1 MERKLSIWIFDVI
14 KPVAATLIVFHHYQ
28 QVFKCEFSG
37 INFYSGLFNFGYLVE
52 LFFMIS
58 GFLTLYT
65 FKECAGG
72 SQLLKCFCH
81 KLKRVFPVVTI
92 ACIYTLLIK
101 TLIHTGSF
109 TELSALW
116 NIKTLVANFLLL
128 FSGYPFFSMTG
139 YNNPTWYIAI
149 LIQCY
154 AVFYILKYIT
164 NKLHI
169 KFLFT
174 VSTLIIVVIVLKELS
189 LFCYDSFRGFESF
202 FIGVIVCDLA
212 ENQKA
217 IVKKVKIIKNKKLL
231 TILLSI
237 TIIIT
242 FSSIFIIPKYQRI
255 ALVFGVYPEIV
266 IISYLYRNVRLNS
279 KVCSAF
285 KLLCGI
291 SFEVYIWHYPFMATI
306 QLILQNMD
314 YGIAHGYFTMAIFT
328 LAVWLICLFIY
339 RFIEQPINKFI
350 KTKEKAKINNEQK
363 LSNNRS

>member
-1 MERKLSIWIFDVI
+1 MGSLSD
-14 KPVAATLIVFHHYQ
+14 
-28 QVFKCEFSG
+28 
-37 INFYSGLFNFGYLVE
+37 
-52 LFFMIS
+52 
-58 GFLTLYT
+58 
-65 FKECAGG
+65 
-72 SQLLKCFCH
+72 
-81 KLKRVFPVVTI
+81 
-92 ACIYTLLIK
+92 
-101 TLIHTGSF
+101 
-109 TELSALW
+109 LSALW
-116 NIKTLVANFLLL
+116 NIKALAANFLLL

-154 AVFYILKYIT
+154 AIFYFLKYIAS
-164 NKLHI
+164 KLHI
-169 KFLFT
+169 RLLVI
-174 VSTLIIVVIVLKELS
+174 VSVLVFGVIVLNKLS
-189 LFCYDSFRGFESF
+189 LFYDNSFRGFESF

-212 ENQKA
+212 ENYKVPIQ
-217 IVKKVKIIKNKKLL
+217 KVKIIKNKKLL

-242 FSSIFIIPKYQRI
+242 FSSILIIPKYQRI

-279 KVCSAF
+279 KISSVS

-306 QLILQNMD
+306 QLILQNAD
-314 YGIAHGYFTMAIFT
+314 YSIAHSYFTMLIFT
-328 LAVWLICLFIY
+328 VVVWMICLLIY
-339 RFIEQPINKFI
+339 RFIEQPINKII